1 MSADEF
7 KDNPLVQ
14 YFEKSGYIPEIVGDR
29 KVFKYFES
37 TKDEIN
43 SLNEGV
49 GLRELSGCGI
59 FELEGKDVLDFFHRI
74 STNSLRDV
82 QANSVAQTIFTTE
95 KGRIIDSAVIIN
107 FDDHQLL
114 ICSQANKFKIRSW
127 IEKYIIT
134 DDVKINDT
142 AGKYMLLEILGP
154 QADSFMTL
162 VCGNA
167 VNEVKM
173 NKFKSVISEGV
184 LFYMTKLKERNGNLK
199 FWLWLNPENGVKLV
213 DFMMKNKGVF
223 NFNIIGEEAYTYYRV
238 LQGIPVSPNEINDL
252 FNPHE
257 ANLTDLVSFT
267 KGCYIGQEVIARLDT
282 YEKVQKH
289 LTGIKFI
296 EPVKETSTFNLF
308 DEAGNDAGTVTS
320 VVYSE
325 KCKKSFGLAYVRN
338 TYLRA
343 GTELISKDD
352 GGKIVKV
359 IVESLP
365 FHKNQ
370 LSK

>member
-1 MSADEF
+1 MSEGELKLD
-7 KDNPLVQ
+7 PLVQ
-14 YFEKSGYIPEIVGDR
+14 YFEKSGYIPEIIGDR

-37 TKDEIN
+37 AKEEIN
-43 SLNEGV
+43 SLNDGV

-59 FELEGKDVLDFFHRI
+59 FELEGKDVMDFFHRI

-82 QANSVAQTIFTTE
+82 QSNSVAQTIFTTE

-114 ICSQANKFKIRSW
+114 VCSQAHKFKIRSW

-134 DDVKINDT
+134 DDVKINDPV
-142 AGKYMLLEILGP
+142 GKYILLEILGP
-154 QADSFMTL
+154 QADSFITL
-162 VCGNA
+162 VCGNV
-167 VNEVKM
+167 VNEVKL

-199 FWLWLNPENGVKLV
+199 FWLLLNPENGVRLV
-213 DFMMKNKGVF
+213 DFMLKNKGIF
-223 NFNIIGEEAYTYYRV
+223 NFNIIGEEAYKYYRV
-238 LQGIPVSPNEINDL
+238 MQGIPASPNEINDL

-257 ANLTDLVSFT
+257 AKLTDLVSFT

-289 LTGIKFI
+289 LTGIIFI
-296 EPVKETSTFNLF
+296 EPVKESSTFILY
-308 DEAGNDAGTVTS
+308 DEAGNDAGIVTS

-325 KCKKSFGLAYVRN
+325 KCKKSIGLAYVRN
-338 TYLRA
+338 TYKQA
-343 GTELISKDD
+343 GTGLISKDEV
-352 GGKIVKV
+352 GKIVKV
-359 IVESLP
+359 VVESLP

-370 LSK
+370 LNR